1 MYVYLEVDDMLETK
15 LSKRIFT
22 LGRVC
27 CRQKC
32 DCEWVMYDY
41 EDNERGKLEL
51 IAKSTIVSPI
61 TLADG
66 YECSSEHTRC
76 MQHCR
81 AQASTIISTIEPNLI
96 DSSIATQQND
106 LLKNYEL
113 SLHLCKII
121 KEKKPTLTTAEFR
134 KNGFQIYVRY
144 TNENLMTHPHREDI
158 HFGRVCCKFVDE
170 CVANNNK
177 SIIIATNRCNN

>member
-41 EDNERGKLEL
+41 DEFEKLEL

-61 TLADG
+61 TLANG

-81 AQASTIISTIEPNLI
+81 AQASTIISTIEPSLVDI
-96 DSSIATQQND
+96 DESTQQND
-106 LLKNYEL
+106 LLESNEL
-113 SLHLCKII
+113 TLHLCKII
-121 KEKKPTLTTAEFR
+121 KQKKPAVTTAQFR

-158 HFGRVCCKFVDE
+158 NVGRVCCRFVD
-170 CVANNNK
+170 K
-177 SIIIATNRCNN
+177 SIIATNRCNETVNANRFL